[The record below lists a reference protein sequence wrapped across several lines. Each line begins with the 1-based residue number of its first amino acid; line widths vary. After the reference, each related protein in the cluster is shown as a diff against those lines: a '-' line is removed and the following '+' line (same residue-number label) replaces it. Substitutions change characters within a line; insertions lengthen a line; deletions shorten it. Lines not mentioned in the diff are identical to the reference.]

1 MKTALV
7 WSGGGARGAYELGV
21 WKALEKLNI
30 KCDIVTGASI
40 GSMNGIMYV
49 QNDIKTAEKIWNDIN
64 LKYLFSE
71 AIEYQTE
78 KELLKK
84 YLNHAKQGGLE
95 PDNLKQN
102 LIKYLDLDKI
112 YTSDIDY
119 GLTTVKY
126 PNFKLVEI
134 SKKEIEKEKLIDYII
149 ASSTVYPVFK
159 LKEIENNKYVDGGY
173 RNSIPLNL
181 AKKLGVNKYIIVNIS
196 MVARKYKPPKNED
209 IIYITPKN
217 KLGAPLTFNKEASKR
232 NILYGYNDT
241 MKVFG
246 KLEGNKYTFKKFDKQ
261 YQKDNIFKTKKSFIN
276 TLEFLA
282 KSFNLDDTKIYTI
295 NKLNNILTREILK
308 NEDIKDKKLKNL
320 KSKKERIIY
329 IYYNL
334 KNQNKKKIIKE
345 AINKFNKEYKAA
357 YYLSKNM

>member
-7 WSGGGARGAYELGV
+7 LSGGGARGAYELGV

-49 QNDIKTAEKIWNDIN
+49 QNDIKKAEKIWHDIN

-71 AIEYQTE
+71 EIEYSSE

-95 PDNLKQN
+95 PDNLKKN

-112 YTSDIDY
+112 YESTIDY

-126 PNFKLVEI
+126 PKFKLIELT
-134 SKKEIEKEKLIDYII
+134 KKEIEKDKLIDYII

-181 AKKLGVNKYIIVNIS
+181 AKKLGADKYIIVNIS
-196 MVARKYKPPKNED
+196 VFSRKYKPPKNENV
-209 IIYITPKN
+209 IYITPKN
-217 KLGAPLTFNKEASKR
+217 KLGAPLTFNKEISKR

-241 MKVFG
+241 MKAFG
-246 KLEGNKYTFKKFDKQ
+246 KLEGNKYTFKNLDKYYHQ
-261 YQKDNIFKTKKSFIN
+261 DNIFKTKRSFIN
-276 TLEFLA
+276 TLEYLGKNF
-282 KSFNLDDTKIYTI
+282 KIDDTKIYNI
-295 NKLNNILTREILK
+295 NKFNNLLTKEILK
-308 NEDIKDKKLKNL
+308 NDNIKDKKLKNL
-320 KSKKERIIY
+320 KTKKERIIF

-334 KNQNKKKIIKE
+334 KNNSKKKIIKE